1 MQAVKPE
8 EARPFIWVC
17 GQCGSRAIYRDEDR
31 AEGDYCIACRIC
43 GNRYYPDAGLPGRTG
58 ELVVIRGDE
67 AVQDSRQKKVGKAM
81 RYPQT
86 YPPRKVY
93 VASPP
98 PSPDGAG
105 HFKSGRMDNIVTG
118 PGRSGTGESGRC
130 VMPQSRTRAC
140 RNCGRV
146 LTILRDGCCW
156 TCWRAG
162 KGLVGKEKEAALA
175 AIKEKIERGLIY
187 CGGHRRKQTPAA
199 PAAKDRAAAPEKPAL
214 KAPVPASAAKGGR
227 AAGPGGKL
235 PDVDPSAYPPGAVD
249 LVELPAGPTIP
260 VTIKLVIEIG
270 VRIAGLGA
278 DRSAEAIKGVTC

>member
-118 PGRSGTGESGRC
+118 PGRSGDRRIKEG

-187 CGGHRRKQTPAA
+187 CGGHRRKQTSAPAA
-199 PAAKDRAAAPEKPAL
+199 PAAKEREAAPEKPAL
-214 KAPVPASAAKGGR
+214 KAPVPASAAKGAR
-227 AAGPGGKL
+227 VAVPGGTL
-235 PDVDPSAYPPGAVD
+235 PDVARSAYPPGAVTLAD
-249 LVELPAGPTIP
+249 LPAAREIPITVRLTIE
-260 VTIKLVIEIG
+260 VGIRIVG
-270 VRIAGLGA
+270 V
-278 DRSAEAIKGVTC
+278 SA